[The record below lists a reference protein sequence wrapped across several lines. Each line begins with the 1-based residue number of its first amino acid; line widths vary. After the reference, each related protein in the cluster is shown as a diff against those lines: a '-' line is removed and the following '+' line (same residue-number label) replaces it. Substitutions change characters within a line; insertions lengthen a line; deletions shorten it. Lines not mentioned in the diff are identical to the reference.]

1 MLSWPVVLWQ
11 RLQSFRRVAGQRTS
25 RMLLNAPISVLQLG
39 VAGDEWLFAASLG
52 KRSGKFL
59 LSLASDI
66 LQYVAAGLS
75 GDERVCMS
83 RLCRGYTTQ
92 DYKIF
97 KARDTG
103 IEIGLSDG
111 GSHVVSSN
119 SFWSLLR
126 WML

>member
-1 MLSWPVVLWQ
+1 MACC
-11 RLQSFRRVAGQRTS
+11 VAAATAVIPSCGGAEDLKNVAERTN
-25 RMLLNAPISVLQLG
+25 LCTATG